1 MISKTVSSMILFS
14 ILACCVI
21 LAQRLPV
28 GTPPTFPE
36 KRGGNKADLV
46 DINSASREQLVA
58 LSGIGE
64 AYADDIIAGRPYKRK
79 DELKTR
85 RIIPEGNYKMIAD
98 KITVKSKK

>member
-1 MISKTVSSMILFS
+1 MKALVFALLVS
-14 ILACCVI
+14 ILACGAI

-36 KRGGNKADLV
+36 NTNGKKNELV

-64 AYADDIIAGRPYKRK
+64 AYADNIIAGRPYKKKDDLKARK
-79 DELKTR
+79 
-85 RIIPEGNYKMIAD
+85 IIPAANYKMIAG
-98 KITVKSKK
+98 KITVKPKK